1 MAAPH
6 VPIETFRIQYRDNHG
21 VTVPRLTVRDRRA
34 AGNRLLHWVY
44 QRHLENV
51 LYKRSADGG
60 TSGAIWK
67 ILNQTGLGST
77 ALQVNGAAVALG
89 HVTEAEYN
97 EIIARFRL
105 STDGLDPC
113 SKGRIRSCTLLP
125 IATAAAVCRTFGRS
139 DESVAFLR
147 LFSQP
152 VPEAWELQ
160 EQADA
165 DAARGEHDL
174 LLQEQL
180 ESLGQELELEDVD
193 SFEQELQQMHPF
205 TADADEEG
213 RMRAYAMT
221 NPPSMLTTEMKHY
234 VAARTTIL
242 DGRRTG
248 SAVVSATVEGDTQ
261 SVLRFFGYLQR
272 THRVPDGAYLYPSHF
287 FVRHDLGDLVQGY
300 AQWLRDNQ
308 HLRWCSIANYLNS
321 LAQVTHWVYST
332 YTIPP
337 ATAAME
343 PSPLGMI
350 YNLRLQAEGQ
360 SKTEQMFDKRVGG
373 WIDWADVQR
382 ARIEA
387 VKRASTGRGDVK
399 LLRDAAAMSLL
410 SLIPP
415 DRVGLIRKL
424 RLGHTLKRAAGG
436 GWRLDLSKQRDGHK
450 TSSTPPQGISSNY
463 CDSPEASRP
472 DRRVLLPH
480 AEFYGPFAA
489 KLPDELTPILNS
501 YAASLEMSTV
511 GGEESYLFHP
521 TDGKPDRAFESSA
534 WTMYVSRLF
543 KKLTGTAIAPKT
555 LRSIFIT
562 WLKENTDCPEILKSA
577 AHAMKRD
584 SYFYSN
590 YDPPS
595 LSDRAKPTIVS
606 ARHTLGF
613 HSFWRRPSG
622 DAGKRTLRR
631 QRRHEARE
639 GGLRFQRLLRRQ
651 VFLGGRWL
659 QRRRLQRR

>member
-1 MAAPH
+1 
-6 VPIETFRIQYRDNHG
+6 
-21 VTVPRLTVRDRRA
+21 
-34 AGNRLLHWVY
+34 
-44 QRHLENV
+44 
-51 LYKRSADGG
+51 
-60 TSGAIWK
+60 
-67 ILNQTGLGST
+67 
-77 ALQVNGAAVALG
+77 
-89 HVTEAEYN
+89 
-97 EIIARFRL
+97 
-105 STDGLDPC
+105 
-113 SKGRIRSCTLLP
+113 
-125 IATAAAVCRTFGRS
+125 
-139 DESVAFLR
+139 
-147 LFSQP
+147 
-152 VPEAWELQ
+152 
-160 EQADA
+160 
-165 DAARGEHDL
+165 
-174 LLQEQL
+174 
-180 ESLGQELELEDVD
+180 
-193 SFEQELQQMHPF
+193 MHPF

-321 LAQVTHWVYST
+321 LVQVTHWVYST

-343 PSPLGMI
+343 PSPLWMI

-410 SLIPP
+410 SLISP

-436 GWRLDLSKQRDGHK
+436 GWRLDLYKQRDGHK

-463 CDSPEASRP
+463 CDSPAR
-472 DRRVLLPH
+472 PH
-480 AEFYGPFAA
+480 A
-489 KLPDELTPILNS
+489 LTG
-501 YAASLEMSTV
+501 V
-511 GGEESYLFHP
+511 FCFHP
-521 TDGKPDRAFESSA
+521 QSFTAPSPPSCPTSLRQSSIR
-534 WTMYVSRLF
+534 MRRRSRCR
-543 KKLTGTAIAPKT
+543 P
-555 LRSIFIT
+555 
-562 WLKENTDCPEILKSA
+562 SA
-577 AHAMKRD
+577 ARRATSSTRPTG
-584 SYFYSN
+584 S
-590 YDPPS
+590 PTVR
-595 LSDRAKPTIVS
+595 LS
-606 ARHTLGF
+606 
-613 HSFWRRPSG
+613 
-622 DAGKRTLRR
+622 
-631 QRRHEARE
+631 
-639 GGLRFQRLLRRQ
+639 
-651 VFLGGRWL
+651 
-659 QRRRLQRR
+659 RRRGPCT